1 MSWNIKLIGIR
12 ENVKAAVLA
21 DSQIPPALKEA
32 IAMTI
37 EAGTGDPNV
46 QLDLDGGRFTGRGL
60 SVDVVEA
67 SARAYLSAL
76 NRAVGARS
84 SESGVMSPAR
94 ASEAAS

>member
-46 QLDLDGGRFTGRGL
+46 QLDLDGVR
-60 SVDVVEA
+60 VESSGYYDA
-67 SARAYLSAL
+67 TSAYSSINQLQVEPIRL
-76 NRAVGARS
+76 ARPPAKS
-84 SESGVMSPAR
+84 SP
-94 ASEAAS
+94 